1 MPLPTLVLFAT
12 AVAATPLETQKS
24 SGCKCTAGGSCWPSQ
39 SEWTALS
46 VNLTHPVFNVVP
58 PGYYCHD
65 PNYNAEL
72 CSYAQANAQS
82 HLWVADQLGGSMA
95 ANREFNAT
103 SWWYISDAKTNSCGQ
118 GRVPS
123 VGVNATLAQD
133 VQAALASAAQYNLKV
148 HVKNTGRVKIYFIPI
163 VSAMFTLIIDM
174 ISSDVVS
181 ALVP

>member
-1 MPLPTLVLFAT
+1 
-12 AVAATPLETQKS
+12 
-24 SGCKCTAGGSCWPSQ
+24 
-39 SEWTALS
+39 
-46 VNLTHPVFNVVP
+46 
-58 PGYYCHD
+58 
-65 PNYNAEL
+65 
-72 CSYAQANAQS
+72 
-82 HLWVADQLGGSMA
+82 MA

-123 VGVNATLAQD
+123 VGVNATSAQD

-148 HVKNTGRVKIYFIPI
+148 HVKNTGRVKIYFIPV